1 MLKLQNKTSIANQTI
16 FQAVM
21 LDPDYSVT
29 KESPLWTAKFD
40 YKAQGE
46 DELSLRK
53 GQIVVLLSKDAKISG
68 DEVIYILF

>member
-1 MLKLQNKTSIANQTI
+1 
-16 FQAVM
+16 M
-21 LDPDYSVT
+21 LDPDYSAT

-40 YKAQGE
+40 YRAQGE

-68 DEVIYILF
+68 DEVIFTIYFFVVLFTIK

>member
-1 MLKLQNKTSIANQTI
+1 
-16 FQAVM
+16 M

-68 DEVIYILF
+68 DEVIFLRFFLLSLNHNEFNFRAGGQEN

>member
-1 MLKLQNKTSIANQTI
+1 
-16 FQAVM
+16 M
-21 LDPDYSVT
+21 LDPDYSA

-40 YKAQGE
+40 YHAQGE

-68 DEVIYILF
+68 DEVVSLKSN

>member
-1 MLKLQNKTSIANQTI
+1 
-16 FQAVM
+16 M

-68 DEVIYILF
+68 DEVIFFEILSPFTKPL

>member
-1 MLKLQNKTSIANQTI
+1 
-16 FQAVM
+16 M
-21 LDPDYSVT
+21 LDPDYSMT

-40 YKAQGE
+40 YNAQGE

-68 DEVIYILF
+68 DEVPILFALIMM